1 MDERKDSKKRRLAAV
16 MFTDIVGYTAL
27 MQGDEEVATKARNR
41 HRDVFQQQHEQHHGE
56 IIQYYGDGTLSVFK
70 SAVEAVQCAIEI
82 QRSLQKDDPVPLRI
96 GLHMGD
102 IVFNN
107 TDVYGDGVNYASRIQ
122 SMGVAG
128 AVLLSAKIND
138 ELKNHPEI
146 STTTLGLFNLKNI
159 EGDVEVFA
167 VTNEGITVPLI
178 SALPVKQKHSDKT
191 IAVLPFVNMSAN
203 AENEYFSDG
212 ITEEIINALSKIKN
226 LKVTSRTSSFYFKNK
241 NIPIRQ
247 IAAELN
253 VAAVIEGSVRLAGDK
268 IRITAQLVDAKEDF
282 HFWSKT
288 WDKKLE
294 NIFEIQDEISLRIA
308 YKLREHFG
316 HFEIQDHLV
325 GKQTQNIQ
333 AYEFSLKAKFHFNK
347 WNADDMRK
355 AISLFGQAIE
365 LDPQYTEA
373 YQGLA
378 ECYGFMAMMQFMPY
392 AEAWEKSAQLTHKAH
407 ALNDKLPA
415 VQYQLARLAFFLD
428 GNYHEALH
436 HTRMAILLNPS
447 YVEAQQFASYLH
459 VLAGQKEKAG
469 QHLQIA
475 HNLDPRS
482 QATLFY
488 SAYFDYMVEDYASS
502 LEKLDECLKHN
513 PKNIPAHSVKCSCLL
528 MTGRADEVLHYFDT
542 MPEGTVVATEQT
554 GLTGLAYAVK
564 NDTVNALKYLT
575 QLREQAEPSAGPIAD
590 SYAFLIYA
598 ISGEKEKAFA
608 WISHAM
614 EIHSSLL
621 LMRLSDP
628 LVTPIKDDARYK
640 EFQQIIFG
648 KKILPSTAED

>member
-1 MDERKDSKKRRLAAV
+1 MDDRKESKKRQLAAV

-27 MQGDEEVATKARNR
+27 MQGDEEAAMKVRNR
-41 HRDVFQQQHEQHHGE
+41 HRGVFQQQHEQHHGE

-82 QRSLQKDDPVPLRI
+82 QRSLQQDDPVPLRI

-102 IVFNN
+102 IVFNT

-122 SMGVAG
+122 SMGLAG

-146 STTTLGLFNLKNI
+146 STTSLGLFNLKNI

-178 SALPVKQKHSDKT
+178 SELQAKQKHSDKT

-247 IAAELN
+247 IGTELN

-268 IRITAQLVDAKEDF
+268 IRITAQLVDTKEDF

-325 GKQTQNIQ
+325 GKQTDNIQ
-333 AYEFSLKAKFHFNK
+333 AYECSLKAKFHFNK

-355 AISLFGQAIE
+355 AISLFGQAID

-428 GNYHEALH
+428 GNYQEALH
-436 HTRMAILLNPS
+436 HTRMALLLNPS
-447 YVEAQQFASYLH
+447 YVEAQQFVSYLH
-459 VLAGQKEKAG
+459 ILAGQKEKAA

-475 HNLDPRS
+475 TKLDPRS

-488 SAYFDYMVEDYASS
+488 SAYFDYMVEDYASA
-502 LEKLDECLKHN
+502 LEKLDECLRHN

-528 MTGRADEVLHYFDT
+528 MTGRADEVLLYFDT
-542 MPEGTVVATEQT
+542 MPEGTVVATEQA
-554 GLTGLAYAVK
+554 GLKGLAYAVK
-564 NDTVNALKYLT
+564 NDSVNALKHLSY
-575 QLREQAEPSAGPIAD
+575 LREQAEPSANLIAD
-590 SYAFLIYA
+590 SYAFLMYA

-608 WISHAM
+608 WISHAIA
-614 EIHSSLL
+614 IHSSLL
-621 LMRLSDP
+621 LMRFGDP
-628 LVTPIKDDARYK
+628 LVTPIKDDARYL
-640 EFQQIIFG
+640 ELQQLIFG
-648 KKILPSTAED
+648 RKR